1 MLHAMQVGTSV
12 FTSSKL
18 ILIYFDNYWLKVIV
32 LILNLNFVA
41 SWSWD
46 LAREVAHVVNQT

>member
-12 FTSSKL
+12 LTSSKF
-18 ILIYFDNYWLKVIV
+18 ILIYFDNNWLKVIV

-41 SWSWD
+41 SRSWD